1 MEDEALRE
9 SPGPIRHKRRVKKGV
24 RASARVTRS
33 RTEDLE
39 ARLRDTVLRDDNG
52 EVSTTQDKACET
64 QTEASELLI
73 LVPIKQETENLACSD
88 EEMHAPAIQSGYS
101 PWGITQRILS
111 KQRFV
116 EYDALLEFVSTHRF
130 IQFNVKA
137 NRDRIR
143 TAFSSLR
150 VAAPFA
156 RTVRFP
162 ADVPYVHLENTS
174 IDCWLTQLLQ
184 ALDLP
189 DRAIERSAGST
200 GEGGVNDAKRS
211 ANVAFNELHRVLC
224 NLESM
229 TSNGVYERASFEE
242 HFSLVWT

>member
-1 MEDEALRE
+1 ME
-9 SPGPIRHKRRVKKGV
+9 
-24 RASARVTRS
+24 T
-33 RTEDLE
+33 
-39 ARLRDTVLRDDNG
+39 RLRDTFLEENNCEVLPLTP
-52 EVSTTQDKACET
+52 V
-64 QTEASELLI
+64 
-73 LVPIKQETENLACSD
+73 KQEEDKLDGSD
-88 EEMHAPAIQSGYS
+88 DEMHAQVCSGYS
-101 PWGITQRILS
+101 PWGISQRILC

-116 EYDALLEFVSTHRF
+116 EYDSLLEFVASHRF

-174 IDCWLTQLLQ
+174 IDCWLTQVLQ

-189 DRAIERSAGST
+189 DRAIERNAGPS
-200 GEGGVNDAKRS
+200 GEGGVSDAKRS

-224 NLESM
+224 NLENM
-229 TSNGVYERASFEE
+229 TANGIYERQTFEE
-242 HFSLVWT
+242 HFSLTWT